1 MEDQAG
7 GCWPQEETMT
17 ETNEGK
23 GTASSG
29 GWLFLGVALGA
40 AIVGCCW
47 LMSLRA
53 IREVPSAPPAPPPPA
68 ISCDCGTVTLV
79 NPQDWSRVLFD
90 AEGKVSDGDSV
101 LVLERLP

>member
-1 MEDQAG
+1 MSEPND
-7 GCWPQEETMT
+7 
-17 ETNEGK
+17 NK
-23 GTASSG
+23 GNASTG

-47 LMSLRA
+47 LLSLRQA
-53 IREVPSAPPAPPPPA
+53 REAPLANVHGPAPV

-90 AEGKVSDGDSV
+90 ADGAAATDGNM